1 MAGIFVLVVVGDF
14 GQGSAVYGFMVK
26 RGVFGQMPTVVAEKG
41 LYFVSKF
48 HSPSLFGLYS
58 FS

>member
-14 GQGSAVYGFMVK
+14 GQGSAVYAFMVK
-26 RGVFGQMPTVVAEKG
+26 RGVFGQMPTVDAEEG

-48 HSPSLFGLYS
+48 HSPS
-58 FS
+58 